1 MKARYAPLFIQK
13 LKKANVRIRNAFK
26 QKIAVFQ
33 SNPSAQEL
41 NNHPLK
47 GDYHG
52 IRSINITSDWRAL
65 YEIVNGD
72 GNELSAYFVDIGSHE
87 ELYG

>member
-1 MKARYAPLFIQK
+1 MKAHYAPLFINK
-13 LKKANVRIRNAFK
+13 LKKANVGIRKAFK

-33 SNPSAQEL
+33 KNPNAQEL
-41 NNHPLK
+41 NNHPLQ
-47 GDYHG
+47 GEYHG
-52 IRSINITSDWRAL
+52 LRSINITSDWRAL

-72 GNELSAYFVDIGSHE
+72 GKEPSACFVAIGTHE